1 MGTRRR
7 PSFFSLFQG
16 HAFVEQVFRSQ
27 FGIRVDQHPVGGLP
41 LAGMARDRSAD
52 VDI

>member
-1 MGTRRR
+1 MGTMRRAF
-7 PSFFSLFQG
+7 FFSLFQG